1 MSRLPQLKRA
11 LLPVLV
17 LLAGAAAGRLV
28 TELHGSSP
36 APWGVVLGYG
46 AIFGSGTA
54 LSAVGLVLVYR
65 SARVIN
71 FSQAAYGVNAAL
83 LFMLLTTGR
92 GWGYWPALGISL
104 LAAVAVA
111 ALVELLVLRKF
122 ANSPRLVLT
131 LITVVISQLLAAV
144 AILLPRLFGYS
155 PPKNGLPYV
164 RLPAVPVD
172 TPFDGRRFRWA
183 GAPFNGDQVALVVAT
198 LVVILVLGV
207 FLRRSRI
214 GTAIRG
220 AAENAPRVEQLGVS
234 TGVLSATTWVLVA
247 LLSSIGAILATT
259 ASGSTLTT
267 FSQGGGTTGYGAL
280 MVALTAAVIARLES
294 LPLAVAAALGLTFF
308 EQGVTWS
315 FNNDAAVLDIVRF
328 GLILLVLLLQPARR
342 SRTDQAASSSWAGS
356 EEIRAIPSV
365 LSGLPAVQTGVRRV
379 GWVFALVLL
388 GYPFVVS
395 AGQLSLG
402 TSFVIYAI
410 VGVSIV
416 ILTGWAG
423 QVSLGQFALVAV
435 GALSGAWVIGE
446 LHLPFAV
453 ALVVGAV
460 TSAAVAVV
468 VGLPALRLQGL
479 YLAVTTLAL
488 ATMTSSAFGSERLL
502 AKHLP
507 SKVGR
512 PQLLGIDM
520 NTNPRAYYYLC
531 VAATVVAVWTASRL
545 RRTRTARLLIAMRD
559 NERMAQAYGINL
571 VRTRLLAFALSGAM
585 AGFAGVLYVVQ
596 QRAVSGGSYGPDLS
610 VAMFLM
616 AVLGG
621 LGSVYAVLAGAV
633 YFALCATLFPGVLGT
648 LLSSSVGVLLV
659 MLFFPAGLGAMAYS
673 VRDAWLRRVAQR
685 YRIFVPSLAG
695 DRMKRGEEAL
705 VPIAAGVE
713 RDGIPERFRQPSRI
727 SEFGRSQQLAKAWRY

>member
-1 MSRLPQLKRA
+1 MTRVAQLRRA
-11 LLPVLV
+11 AMPVLV
-17 LLAGAAAGRLV
+17 LLLGAAAGRLITTV
-28 TELHGSSP
+28 HGSST
-36 APWGVVLGYG
+36 APWGVILGYG

-54 LSAVGLVLVYR
+54 LSTVGLVLVYR

-83 LFMLLTTGR
+83 LFLLLTTGK
-92 GWGYWPALGISL
+92 GWGYWTALGTSL
-104 LAAVAVA
+104 LAAAAVA

-122 ANSPRLVLT
+122 AQSPRLVLT
-131 LITVVISQLLAAV
+131 LITVVISQLLAAT

-164 RLPAVPVD
+164 RLPSFPVT
-172 TPFDGRRFRWA
+172 TPFQGHQFRWA

-198 LVVILVLGV
+198 VVVILSLGL
-207 FLRRSRI
+207 FLRFSRI

-220 AAENAPRVEQLGVS
+220 AAENASRVEQLGVS
-234 TGVLSATTWVLVA
+234 TGVLSATTWIVVA

-259 ASGSTLTT
+259 A
-267 FSQGGGTTGYGAL
+267 GGGTLAQFSGGPSAGYGAL
-280 MVALTAAVIARLES
+280 MVALTAAVVARLES
-294 LPLAVAAALGLTFF
+294 LPLAFAAAVGLTFF

-328 GLILLVLLLQPARR
+328 GLILLVLLLQPARK
-342 SRTDQAASSSWAGS
+342 SRTDAAASSSWAGS

-365 LSGLPAVQTGVRRV
+365 MQGLAAVQTGVRRARWV
-379 GWVFALVLL
+379 GAALLL

-402 TSFVIYAI
+402 TNYVIFAI
-410 VGVSIV
+410 IGVSIV
-416 ILTGWAG
+416 MLTGWAG

-435 GALSGAWVIGE
+435 GALTGAWVISDA
-446 LHLPFAV
+446 HLPFGL
-453 ALVVGAV
+453 ALLAG
-460 TSAAVAVV
+460 TLSSAAIAVV

-479 YLAVTTLAL
+479 YLAVTTLSL
-488 ATMTSSAFGSERLL
+488 ATMLSSSFGSDRLL
-502 AKHLP
+502 ASHLP
-507 SKVGR
+507 SQVGR
-512 PQLLGIDM
+512 PQLLGLDL
-520 NTNPRAYYYLC
+520 NTNDRAYYYLC
-531 VAATVVAVWTASRL
+531 VVATAVAVWVAARL

-571 VRTRLLAFALSGAM
+571 VRTRLLAFALSGGM

-610 VAMFLM
+610 VSMFLM

-633 YFALCATLFPGVLGT
+633 YFAVCATVFHGT
-648 LLSSSVGVLLV
+648 LAALLTSSIGVLLV
-659 MLFFPAGLGAMAYS
+659 MLFFPSGLGAMAYA
-673 VRDAWLRRVAQR
+673 VRDSWLRRVAQR
-685 YRIFVPSLAG
+685 YRIYVPSLAG
-695 DRMKRGEEAL
+695 DRLKRGEEAL

-713 RDGIPERFRQPSRI
+713 RDGVPEQFRIPSRI

>member
-1 MSRLPQLKRA
+1 MSRLPQLRRA
-11 LLPVLV
+11 AFPVLV
-17 LLAGAAAGRLV
+17 LVLGVVAGRVV
-28 TELHGSSP
+28 TEVHGSSP
-36 APWGVVLGYG
+36 APWGVLLGYG

-54 LSAVGLVLVYR
+54 LSTVGLVLVYR

-71 FSQAAYGVNAAL
+71 FSQAAYGANAAV
-83 LFMLLTTGR
+83 LFLLLTTGK
-92 GWGYWPALGISL
+92 GWGYWPALGVSL
-104 LAAVAVA
+104 LAAVLVA

-122 ANSPRLVLT
+122 THSPRLVLT
-131 LITVVISQLLAAV
+131 LITVVVAQLLAAT
-144 AILLPRLFGYS
+144 AILMPRLFGYS

-164 RLPAVPVD
+164 RLPSFPSD
-172 TPFDGRRFRWA
+172 TPFDSHRFRWA

-198 LVVILVLGV
+198 LLVTVALGV

-220 AAENAPRVEQLGVS
+220 AAENASRVEQLGVS

-247 LLSSIGAILATT
+247 LLSAIGAILATT
-259 ASGSTLTT
+259 AAGGTLTQY
-267 FSQGGGTTGYGAL
+267 SQGGRASYGPL

-294 LPLAVAAALGLTFF
+294 LPVAFAAAIGLTFF
-308 EQGVTWS
+308 EQGLTWS

-328 GLILLVLLLQPARR
+328 ALILLVLLLQPARR
-342 SRTDQAASSSWAGS
+342 SRTDAAASSSWAGS

-365 LSGLPAVQTGVRRV
+365 LAGLAAVQTGVRRV
-379 GWVFALVLL
+379 RWVFAFLLL

-402 TSFVIYAI
+402 TTYVVYAI

-416 ILTGWAG
+416 MLTGWAG

-435 GALSGAWVIGE
+435 GALSGAWVISE
-446 LHLPFAV
+446 AHLPFGV
-453 ALVVGAV
+453 ALVAGTLA
-460 TSAAVAVV
+460 SAAVAVV

-488 ATMTSSAFGSERLL
+488 ATMTSSAFSSGKLL
-502 AKHLP
+502 ADHLP

-512 PQLLGIDM
+512 PQLLGVDM
-520 NTNPRAYYYLC
+520 NTNHRAYYYLC
-531 VAATVVAVWTASRL
+531 VVATAVAVWTAARL

-571 VRTRLLAFALSGAM
+571 VRTRLLAFALSGGM

-596 QRAVSGGSYGPDLS
+596 QRSVSGGSYGPELS
-610 VAMFLM
+610 ISMFLM

-621 LGSVYAVLAGAV
+621 LGSVNAVLAGAV
-633 YFALCATLFPGVLGT
+633 YFAVGATLFPGTLGS
-648 LLSSSVGVLLV
+648 LLVSGLGVLLV
-659 MLFFPAGLGAMAYS
+659 MLFFPSGLGAMAYA
-673 VRDAWLRRVAQR
+673 VRDSWLRRVAQR

-695 DRMKRGEEAL
+695 DRLKRGEEAL

-713 RDGIPERFRQPSRI
+713 RDGVPEQFRVQSRI